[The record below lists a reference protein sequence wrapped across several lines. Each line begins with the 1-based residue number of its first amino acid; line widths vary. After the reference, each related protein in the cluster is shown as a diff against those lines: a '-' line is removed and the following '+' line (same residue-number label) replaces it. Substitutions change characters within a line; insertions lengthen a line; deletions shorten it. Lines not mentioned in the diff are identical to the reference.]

1 MPTIL
6 CVSDEW
12 SLRFEDLRALDE
24 SGFTVVTATSAGE
37 ALERFSSGEV
47 EAVLVNRSLPDMN
60 ADDLAWQLKAK
71 SPDLPIIMLSRQMP
85 KAGET
90 SNCIDAV
97 LACNLTTGLLVPT
110 IEVLLSTA
118 EWREEVASDTVPLA
132 A

>member
-1 MPTIL
+1 MRTIL

-12 SLRFEDLRALDE
+12 SLRFDDLRALAD
-24 SGFTVVTATSAGE
+24 SGFTVVTATSGRE
-37 ALERFSSGEV
+37 ALKQLSTGEV
-47 EAVLVNRSLPDMN
+47 NAVLVNRSLPDMN
-60 ADDLAWQLKAK
+60 VDDFAWQLKAEC
-71 SPDLPIIMLSRQMP
+71 PELPVIMLSRQMP
-85 KAGET
+85 RAGET

-118 EWREEVASDTVPLA
+118 GWNEAASDTIPMA